1 MRVAMIPLTGNCR
14 ICKSRHGQAIT
25 KAVLDGE
32 KYADIMAQYPE
43 VGMSKQMLSL
53 HKRHYV
59 DPAIGEQGIEEYDSD
74 HKAIDLLRELGVS
87 YLAKAKMGEALT
99 LSQTR
104 IITAMIQGIIGRK
117 QIEDSQEQL
126 KAFTD
131 LVKNASKARWE
142 YENE

>member
-1 MRVAMIPLTGNCR
+1 MIALTGKCR

-25 KAVLDGE
+25 LAVVDGVM
-32 KYADIMAQYPE
+32 YRDIIAQFS
-43 VGMSKQMLSL
+43 VVSLTKQMLSA

-59 DPAIGEQGIEEYDSD
+59 DPAIAEQGIEEYDSD

-104 IITAMIQGIIGRK
+104 IITSMVQGIIGRK

-126 KAFTD
+126 KVFTEM
-131 LVKNASKARWE
+131 VANASKARWNHE
-142 YENE
+142 G

>member
-1 MRVAMIPLTGNCR
+1 MIPLTGYCR

-32 KYADIMAQYPE
+32 KYLDIIAQYPT
-43 VGMSKQMLSL
+43 VRMSKQMLSS

-59 DPAIGEQGIEEYDSD
+59 DPAVAEQGVEEYDSD

-87 YLAKAKMGEALT
+87 YLAKGKMGEALT

-104 IITAMIQGIIGRK
+104 IITSMTQGIIGRK

-126 KAFTD
+126 KAFTN
-131 LVKNASKARWE
+131 LVQKASKARWN
-142 YENE
+142 YESD

>member
-1 MRVAMIPLTGNCR
+1 MIVLTGKCR
-14 ICKSRHGQAIT
+14 ICRSRHGQAIT
-25 KAVLDGE
+25 LAMVSGVM
-32 KYADIMAQYPE
+32 YRDIIAQYST
-43 VGMSKQMLSL
+43 VSMTKQMLSA

-59 DPAIGEQGIEEYDSD
+59 DPAIAEQGIEEYDSD

-131 LVKNASKARWE
+131 LVENASKARWKH
-142 YENE
+142 ENE